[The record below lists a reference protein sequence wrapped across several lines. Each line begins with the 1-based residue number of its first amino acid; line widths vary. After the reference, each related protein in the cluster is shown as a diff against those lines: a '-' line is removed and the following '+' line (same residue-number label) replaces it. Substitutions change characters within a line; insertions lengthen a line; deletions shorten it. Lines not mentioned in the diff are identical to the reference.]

1 MSVRMNISLD
11 DDLADRLRDA
21 SDGRP
26 SEYIA
31 RAVRAKM
38 VEDELRALPDAAGV
52 ERDWHAEAEQAAEF
66 LFEPQ
71 R

>member
-1 MSVRMNISLD
+1 MNISLD
-11 DDLADRLRDA
+11 DDLADRLRTA

-31 RAVRAKM
+31 RAIRARM
-38 VEDELRALPDAAGV
+38 VEDELRALPDAEA
-52 ERDWHAEAEQAAEF
+52 DWHAEAEQSAES
-66 LFEPQ
+66 LFEA

>member
-11 DDLADRLRDA
+11 DDLADRLRTA

-31 RAVRAKM
+31 RAVRARM
-38 VEDELRALPDAAGV
+38 VEDELRALPDATEA
-52 ERDWHAEAEQAAEF
+52 DWHAEAEQSAES
-66 LFEPQ
+66 LFEA

>member
-1 MSVRMNISLD
+1 MNISLD
-11 DDLADRLRDA
+11 DDLADRLRTA

-31 RAVRAKM
+31 RAIRARM
-38 VEDELRALPDAAGV
+38 VEDELRALPDATTA
-52 ERDWHAEAEQAAEF
+52 EYDWHAEAEQSAED
-66 LFEPQ
+66 LFEA